1 MKLRTTLSLSM
12 TLPAL
17 LAACAEETAGPTAA
31 GDTEL
36 RSSDAAPKD
45 DLRVVESDTGSGG
58 TGGSGGAAP
67 GGAGGSGGEPTPGGE
82 PAPGGSGGASGGA
95 DALPPAPTD
104 ASVAPPADAAVPPPE
119 DAAPPVPDAARPPD
133 MPPDDPGNDGPL
145 GASRFEETLDAPGG
159 GFGQRRV
166 SVLVFVPE
174 QAEGAP
180 FPLVVLNHAFQ
191 TSGTAYEDYAR
202 RLASHGFVTL
212 LPTWD
217 GGLALRN
224 HVELAEDH
232 AWLLDWALEA
242 NDQAGSRLFS
252 LVDPERIGSAGHSRG
267 GKQAIF
273 AGILDPRVDAVL
285 GLDPVD
291 SGPPFGGGPDAYPS
305 LTPERMA
312 ELDKPTAFLGAGR
325 GGEGAIA
332 CAPVEDNYD
341 AYFEAAVSP
350 SAAYLLPL
358 AGHLDFLA
366 DCGFACFG
374 CPSGED
380 REFAHAFGL
389 RTTVAFFA
397 RHLNADAR
405 YDRFLAP
412 PGLPEGI
419 EYRSK

>member
-1 MKLRTTLSLSM
+1 MKLRTALSL
-12 TLPAL
+12 TLVLPVT
-17 LAACAEETAGPTAA
+17 LAACVEKTAGPPAA

-36 RSSDAAPKD
+36 QSNDAAPSD
-45 DLRVVESDTGSGG
+45 DLRVVEADTG
-58 TGGSGGAAP
+58 A
-67 GGAGGSGGEPTPGGE
+67 GGAGGSGGAASGGAAGSGGAAAGGE
-82 PAPGGSGGASGGA
+82 PAPVGGKEEDGGA
-95 DALPPAPTD
+95 DAAVGPTADADAPPAP
-104 ASVAPPADAAVPPPE
+104 
-119 DAAPPVPDAARPPD
+119 DAAPPAPDAAPPAPDAAVLPD
-133 MPPDDPGNDGPL
+133 MPPDDPGNDGPR

-159 GFGQRRV
+159 GFIQRRV
-166 SVLVFVPE
+166 TVGVFVPE
-174 QAEGAP
+174 RAEGAP

-191 TSGTAYEDYAR
+191 TSGTVYEDYAR

-217 GGLALRN
+217 GGLSLRN

-232 AWLLDWALEA
+232 AWLLDWALTA
-242 NDQAGSRLFS
+242 NAQAGSRLFT
-252 LVDPERIGSAGHSRG
+252 LVDPERIGAAGHSRG

-305 LTPERMA
+305 LTPERMG
-312 ELDKPTAFLGAGR
+312 ELDLPTAFLGAGR

-332 CAPVEDNYD
+332 CAPADDNYA
-341 AYFEAAVSP
+341 AYFDAAVSP
-350 SAAYLLPL
+350 SASYLLPL
-358 AGHLDFLA
+358 AGHLDFMA
-366 DCGFACFG
+366 DCGLTCFG

-397 RHLNADAR
+397 RHLNADPR
-405 YDRFLAP
+405 YDRFLSP